1 MTITPAQ
8 ARGLFRP
15 PAVTLVG
22 ASPRSEVTLHLVH
35 NLCKAECRFPGPLN
49 LVNPHPGVVAGIET
63 VPSLDAVSGPLGL
76 VVLLVP
82 PPVCGDLLAP
92 LTRLNPTGVVMY
104 AGGREIGY
112 ADVEQRFAEWSRSTG
127 IPALGPQS
135 SGLAVPSAGLLPVIA
150 PLIEPAKDGPVGVIS
165 QSAGLLGGALK
176 GLLNRGLGFRVGV
189 SCGNSAAVGYQD
201 LASAL
206 FADDAIRV
214 LCMYLDGVPDIT
226 EFGAVLKA
234 WGQADRP
241 VVVAVGGATEAGLV
255 AARSHTGTL
264 STPRRVLAGVAE
276 QYGAVLVDTVEELVI
291 AADTFIRVDC
301 RRPSAPG
308 TIIFTSSGGG
318 GVALADAFA
327 SAGVE
332 LPPPSPDVAADLAK
346 ILSANVDITY
356 NPFDVGGVSLD
367 DAEQFSTCLRLLAED
382 PSFGIV
388 VESMAAGLP
397 FGGGIDEAHVRHA
410 ADFVRLVTAA
420 GKHPILC
427 APYEGPVP
435 ASMDWGGVVA
445 ASGARSGATSA
456 RALQIWST
464 PPDDGDPGPGPG
476 PASRALAAPEHSGNR
491 EALVGAEAKALLA
504 SLPIRWPRQVF
515 LAGTDSVDAAGS
527 LAYPVVAKTESG
539 IAHRARSGGVLMGI
553 QDATQLASAVSYLR
567 LRFGG
572 PVSVTEQL
580 PPASEYLIGYSRR
593 ADGQLLMFGRGGT
606 AVESEG
612 TVGVR
617 LMPLSRHGAELLVRK
632 FAAPDAWLVDVILSL
647 QGLVREADWIQSV
660 DLNPVL
666 IDATGVV
673 ALDAKI
679 FTQPS

>member
-1 MTITPAQ
+1 
-8 ARGLFRP
+8 
-15 PAVTLVG
+15 
-22 ASPRSEVTLHLVH
+22 VTLHLVH
-35 NLCKAECRFPGPLN
+35 NLRKEECRFPGPLN
-49 LVNPHPGVVAGIET
+49 LVNPHSSVIGGIET
-63 VPSLDAVSGPLGL
+63 VPSLEAVAGPLGL

-82 PPVCGDLLAP
+82 PPVCGELMAP
-92 LTRLNPTGVVMY
+92 LGQLGPTGVVMY

-112 ADVEQRFAEWSRSTG
+112 ADVEHRFAEWSRRTG

-135 SGLAVPSAGLLPVIA
+135 SGLAVPSVGLLPVIA
-150 PLIEPAKDGPVGVIS
+150 PLIEPVKDGPVGVIS

-176 GLLNRGLGFRVGV
+176 SLLNRGLGFRVGV

-201 LASAL
+201 LAAAL
-206 FADDAIRV
+206 FADEAIRV
-214 LCMYLDGVPDIT
+214 LCMYLDGVPDIA
-226 EFGAVLKA
+226 EFAAVLKP

-241 VVVAVGGATEAGLV
+241 VVVAVGGATEAGSI

-264 STPRRVLAGVAE
+264 STPRRVMAGVAE
-276 QYGAVLVDTVEELVI
+276 QYGAMLVDNAEELVI
-291 AADTFIRVDC
+291 AADTLIRVDC

-308 TIIFTSSGGG
+308 AVIFTSSGGG

-327 SAGVE
+327 SVGVE

-346 ILSANVDITY
+346 ILSSNVDITY

-367 DAEQFSTCLRLLAED
+367 DAGQFSTCLRLLAED
-382 PSFGIV
+382 PAFGIV
-388 VESMAAGLP
+388 IESMAAGLP

-420 GKHPILC
+420 GKPPVLC

-435 ASMDWGGVVA
+435 AAMDWPGVVA
-445 ASGARSGATSA
+445 ASGGRSGATSV

-464 PPDDGDPGPGPG
+464 PPDDGDLGPP
-476 PASRALAAPEHSGNR
+476 PAAVPRAPAPATDR
-491 EALVGAEAKALLA
+491 DVLVGAEAKAVLA
-504 SLPIRWPRQVF
+504 ALPLRWPRQVF
-515 LAGTDSVDAAGS
+515 LDESGTVDATRDLS
-527 LAYPVVAKTESG
+527 FPVVVKTESG
-539 IAHRARSGGVLMGI
+539 IAHRARSGGVLTGV

-572 PVSVTEQL
+572 AVSVSEQL
-580 PPASEYLIGYSRR
+580 PPAEEYIIGYSRQE
-593 ADGQLLMFGRGGT
+593 DGRLIMFGRGGS
-606 AVESEG
+606 AVESHA

-617 LMPLSRHGAELLVRK
+617 LMPLGRSGAEHLVRK
-632 FAAPDAWLVDVILSL
+632 FARPDARLVDTILSL
-647 QGLVREADWIQSV
+647 QRLVQDADWIQSV

-666 IDATGVV
+666 ADESGVV

-679 FTQPS
+679 FTRPGLASYEGSSWSG